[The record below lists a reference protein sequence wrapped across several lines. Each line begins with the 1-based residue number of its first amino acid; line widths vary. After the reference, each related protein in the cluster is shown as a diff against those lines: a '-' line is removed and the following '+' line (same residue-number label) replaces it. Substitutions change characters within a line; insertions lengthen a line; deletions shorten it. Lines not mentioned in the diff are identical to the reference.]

1 MRVIADRDI
10 PQVRSAFAEF
20 GDVSLV
26 SGRTLT
32 PGQLR
37 DAEILLVRSVTR
49 VDKGLLENSKIRY
62 VGTTTSGIDHLDTR
76 YLQERDIT
84 YFDAAGCNARAV
96 AEYVVA
102 CSFLYGRLGSADAV
116 ELTAGIIGFGHVGKI
131 VHSMFSALGVE
142 CVVNDPLLDDDFQNV
157 RFVDLEDALAS
168 DIVTLH
174 VPYTEIGEF
183 PTRRMIGAAQ
193 LNLMKTGA
201 LLVNAARGG
210 VIDERSLTAWLAGGT
225 SAVAAIDCW
234 CGEPNVDLTLLR
246 QSAIATP
253 HIAGHTIEARL
264 RATTMVSN
272 QMSAELG
279 HDSVWVAA
287 SSPPIELQLSSF
299 SRPAEIY
306 GDVVLR
312 CFDPRITA
320 AALRRTADL
329 RMVDRAVAF
338 DRLRK
343 TVSSRHEFSSHRV
356 ACDGLQL
363 DTVQGLSELGFSTTI
378 NGKRYDQ

>member
-20 GDVSLV
+20 GDVCLV

-62 VGTTTSGIDHLDTR
+62 VGTTTSGIDHLDTV
-76 YLQERDIT
+76 YLQERGIT

-102 CSFLYGRLGSADAV
+102 CSFLYGRLGLADAG
-116 ELTAGIIGFGHVGKI
+116 ELTVGIIGFGHVGKI

-142 CVVNDPLLDDDFQNV
+142 CVVNDPLLDDDLQNV

-174 VPYTEIGEF
+174 VPYTELGEF

-193 LNLMKTGA
+193 LTLMRAGA

-210 VIDERSLTAWLAGGT
+210 VVDERSLTAWLAGRT

-234 CGEPNVDLTLLR
+234 SGEPNVDLALLR
-246 QSAIATP
+246 QLAIATP

-264 RATTMVSN
+264 RATTMLSN
-272 QMSAELG
+272 RMSTELG
-279 HDSVWVAA
+279 LDSVWAA
-287 SSPPIELQLSSF
+287 APLQPIELQVPSF
-299 SRPAEIY
+299 SRPAEVY
-306 GDVVLR
+306 GNAVLR
-312 CFDPRITA
+312 CFDPRVTT

-329 RMVDRAVAF
+329 RKADRAVAF
-338 DRLRK
+338 DQLRK
-343 TVSSRHEFSSHRV
+343 TASSRHEFSNHCV

-363 DTVQGLSELGFSTTI
+363 DTVQGLSELGFVTTI

>member
-1 MRVIADRDI
+1 LRVIADRDI

-20 GDVSLV
+20 GDVCLV

-62 VGTTTSGIDHLDTR
+62 VGTTTSGIDHLDTV
-76 YLQERDIT
+76 YLQERGIT

-102 CSFLYGRLGSADAV
+102 CSFLYGRLGLADAG
-116 ELTAGIIGFGHVGKI
+116 ELTVGIIGFGHVGKI

-142 CVVNDPLLDDDFQNV
+142 CVVNDPLLDDDLQNV

-174 VPYTEIGEF
+174 VPYTELGEF

-193 LNLMKTGA
+193 LTLMRAGA

-210 VIDERSLTAWLAGGT
+210 VVDERSLTAWLAGRT

-234 CGEPNVDLTLLR
+234 SGEPNVDLALLR
-246 QSAIATP
+246 QLAIATP

-264 RATTMVSN
+264 RATTMLSN
-272 QMSAELG
+272 RMSTELG
-279 HDSVWVAA
+279 LDSVWAA
-287 SSPPIELQLSSF
+287 APLQPIELQVPSF
-299 SRPAEIY
+299 SRPAEVY
-306 GDVVLR
+306 GNAVLR
-312 CFDPRITA
+312 CFDPRVTT

-329 RMVDRAVAF
+329 RKADRAVAF
-338 DRLRK
+338 DQLRK
-343 TVSSRHEFSSHRV
+343 TASSRHEFSNHCV

-363 DTVQGLSELGFSTTI
+363 DTVQGLSELGFVTTI